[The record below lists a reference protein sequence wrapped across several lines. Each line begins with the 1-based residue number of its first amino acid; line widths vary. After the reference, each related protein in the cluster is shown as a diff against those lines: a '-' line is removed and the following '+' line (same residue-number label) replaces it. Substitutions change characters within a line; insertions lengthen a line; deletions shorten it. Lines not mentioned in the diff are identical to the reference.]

1 MKFKK
6 WLKAFLRTEQ
16 KYHQALNRL
25 ASPKDDNETLYGVF
39 EDKPV
44 PEKKELLKYLREK
57 ILAEIE
63 QNNEKINNPKEI
75 LDSVE
80 LVRKD
85 RESDRLY
92 NLTNNEKKERLLK
105 LYKEL
110 EKAEKESK
118 DNEGVTSHDNLI
130 KNIRKELEKYN

>member
-16 KYHQALNRL
+16 KYHQALKRL
-25 ASPKDDNETLYGVF
+25 ASPEGDTENLYGMF
-39 EDKPV
+39 EDETV
-44 PEKKELLKYLREK
+44 PDKKELRKYLRKK

-63 QNNEKINNPKEI
+63 QNNEKINDPKEI
-75 LDSVE
+75 LDPVE

-92 NLTNNEKKERLLK
+92 NLINDEKKEELLE
-105 LYKEL
+105 LYREL
-110 EKAEKESK
+110 EKAENESK
-118 DNEGVTSHDNLI
+118 DNKVGTSHDKLI
-130 KNIRKELEKYN
+130 KKIRKELEN